1 MALARAIPG
10 ASISMESITDGHGA
24 GKPAVSALP
33 PNSGRFEPGRPDA
46 SDRTAFRER
55 VRRALGIAR
64 DGDFARLWA
73 AQSTSAVGSQF
84 TAVALPLLAALS
96 LGASPMA
103 FGVLAAAAGLP
114 HLLFGLLA
122 GAWVDRLRRR
132 PVMIAA
138 DVARAV
144 LLATIPVAAAL
155 GALRIELLVAVAFLV
170 ESFTVFFDIAY
181 LTYIPSLV
189 SRDDLVEANSR
200 LEATAS
206 AAQVIGPAL
215 GGTLVRVLGAPLALL
230 LDTLSYL
237 VSATLIW
244 RIRAQET
251 EPQRA
256 GAAMSLRAEIG
267 QGLRAVWQSPVLRAL
282 ALSATVLNVAGFLFL
297 SIYVLYMTRDL
308 GLGAE
313 SVGLVFAAG
322 GVGALLGSLG
332 AGPARGR
339 WGVGRVLLGSQILF
353 GLFGMLVPL
362 TVLFPDAALPLVVAA
377 EFLQWVMVLV
387 FSVNSVSLRQAITP
401 DHLLGRVNGT
411 MRFIVWG
418 SRPIGSLAGGYLGSQ
433 IGLPATLVVGAFGML
448 VAFAPL
454 LASPIP
460 KLRDI
465 STE

>member
-1 MALARAIPG
+1 
-10 ASISMESITDGHGA
+10 MESITDGHGA
-24 GKPAVSALP
+24 AKPLTSSLPSNRGQSAPTTPGAPDRKAIREKVS
-33 PNSGRFEPGRPDA
+33 
-46 SDRTAFRER
+46 
-55 VRRALGIAR
+55 RALGVAR
-64 DGDFARLWA
+64 HGDFARLWA
-73 AQSTSAVGSQF
+73 AQSTSAIGSQF
-84 TAVALPLLAALS
+84 TALALPLLAALS

-144 LLATIPVAAAL
+144 LLATIPVAATL
-155 GALRIELLVAVAFLV
+155 GALRIELLVAIAFLV
-170 ESFTVFFDIAY
+170 ETFTVFFDIAY

-189 SRDDLVEANSR
+189 SRGDLVEANSR

-215 GGTLVRVLGAPLALL
+215 GGTLVRVLGAPMALL
-230 LDTLSYL
+230 VDTLSYL

-244 RIRAQET
+244 RIRTREAP
-251 EPQRA
+251 PQRPG
-256 GAAMSLRAEIG
+256 GAMGLRAEIA

-282 ALSATVLNVAGFLFL
+282 ALSSTMMNVAGFLFL

-313 SVGLVFAAG
+313 AVGLVFAAG
-322 GVGALLGSLG
+322 GVGALLGSIS
-332 AGPARGR
+332 AGPARSR

-353 GLFGMLVPL
+353 GLLGMLVPL
-362 TVLFPDAALPLVVAA
+362 AVLFPDGALPLVVAA

-387 FSVNSVSLRQAITP
+387 FSINSVSLRQAITP
-401 DHLLGRVNGT
+401 DRFLGRVNGT

-418 SRPIGSLAGGYLGSQ
+418 SRPIGSLLGGYLGSRV
-433 IGLPATLVVGAFGML
+433 GLPATLVVGAFGML
-448 VAFAPL
+448 IAFVPL

-460 KLRDI
+460 QLRQV
-465 STE
+465 SGE

>member
-1 MALARAIPG
+1 
-10 ASISMESITDGHGA
+10 MESIGDSYGA
-24 GKPAVSALP
+24 GKTPGSSSPADCGPVEPNP
-33 PNSGRFEPGRPDA
+33 PAA
-46 SDRTAFRER
+46 SDQKAFRPR
-55 VRRALGIAR
+55 IDRALGVAR
-64 DGDFARLWA
+64 HGDFARFWA
-73 AQSTSAVGSQF
+73 AQTTSAIGSQF

-114 HLLFGLLA
+114 HLLFGLFA

-138 DVARAV
+138 DIARTV
-144 LLATIPVAAAL
+144 LLITIPVAAAF
-155 GALRIELLVAVAFLV
+155 GALRIELLVAIAFLV

-189 SRDDLVEANSR
+189 SREGLVEANSR

-206 AAQVIGPAL
+206 GAQVIGPAL
-215 GGTLVRVLGAPLALL
+215 GGTLVRVVGAPLALVVDAL
-230 LDTLSYL
+230 TYL
-237 VSATLIW
+237 VSAALIW
-244 RIRAQET
+244 RIRAHEALPERT
-251 EPQRA
+251 
-256 GAAMSLRAEIG
+256 GAPMSLRAEIG

-282 ALSATVLNVAGFLFL
+282 ALSSTVMNVAGFLFL

-313 SVGLVFAAG
+313 AVGLVFAAG
-322 GVGALLGSLG
+322 GVGALVGSVS
-332 AGPARGR
+332 AGPARSR
-339 WGVGRVLLGSQILF
+339 WGVGRVLLGSQFLF

-362 TVLFPDAALPLVVAA
+362 AVLFPHVALPLVVAA
-377 EFLQWVMVLV
+377 EFLQWVMVLI

-401 DHLLGRVNGT
+401 DRLLGRVNGT

-418 SRPIGSLAGGYLGSQ
+418 SRPIGSLLGGYLGSR

-448 VAFAPL
+448 IGFVPL
-454 LASPIP
+454 LTSPIP
-460 KLRDI
+460 KLRVL
-465 STE
+465 SVE

>member
-1 MALARAIPG
+1 
-10 ASISMESITDGHGA
+10 MESITDGHGA
-24 GKPAVSALP
+24 AKPLTSSLPSNRGQSAP
-33 PNSGRFEPGRPDA
+33 TTPGA
-46 SDRTAFRER
+46 SDRKAIREK
-55 VRRALGIAR
+55 VSRALGVAR
-64 DGDFARLWA
+64 HGDFARLWA
-73 AQSTSAVGSQF
+73 AQSTSAIGSQF
-84 TAVALPLLAALS
+84 TALALPLLAALS

-138 DVARAV
+138 DIARAV
-144 LLATIPVAAAL
+144 LLVTIPVAAAF
-155 GALRIELLVAVAFLV
+155 GALRIELLVAIAFLV

-181 LTYIPSLV
+181 LTYVPSLV
-189 SRDDLVEANSR
+189 SREDLVEANSR

-206 AAQVIGPAL
+206 GAQVIGPAL
-215 GGTLVRVLGAPLALL
+215 GGATVRILSAPLALL
-230 LDTLSYL
+230 IDALSYV

-244 RIRAQET
+244 RIRAHEASPERT
-251 EPQRA
+251 DST
-256 GAAMSLRAEIG
+256 MSLRAEIG

-282 ALSATVLNVAGFLFL
+282 ALSSTVLNVAGFLFL
-297 SIYVLYMTRDL
+297 SIYVLYMTREL

-313 SVGLVFAAG
+313 AVGLVFAAG
-322 GVGALLGSLG
+322 GVGALLGSIC

-339 WGVGRVLLGSQILF
+339 WGVGRVLLGSQFLF
-353 GLFGMLVPL
+353 GFFGMLVPL
-362 TVLFPDAALPLVVAA
+362 AVLFPHAALPLVVAA

-387 FSVNSVSLRQAITP
+387 FSVNSVSLRQVITP
-401 DHLLGRVNGT
+401 DRLLGRVNGT

-418 SRPIGSLAGGYLGSQ
+418 SRPIGSLLGGYLGGQ

-448 VAFAPL
+448 IAFVPL

-460 KLRDI
+460 QLRYF
-465 STE
+465 SVE

>member
-1 MALARAIPG
+1 
-10 ASISMESITDGHGA
+10 MESITNGQGA
-24 GKPAVSALP
+24 GKPLGSSLAAD
-33 PNSGRFEPGRPDA
+33 SGPFEPTRPRA
-46 SDRTAFRER
+46 TYPKAFRQR
-55 VRRALGIAR
+55 VDRALGIAR
-64 DGDFARLWA
+64 HGDFARFWA
-73 AQSTSAVGSQF
+73 AQTTSAIGSQF

-144 LLATIPVAAAL
+144 LLVTIPVAAAF
-155 GALRIELLVAVAFLV
+155 GALRIELLVAIAFLV

-181 LTYIPSLV
+181 LTYVPSLV
-189 SRDDLVEANSR
+189 SREDLVEANSR

-206 AAQVIGPAL
+206 GAQVIGPAL
-215 GGTLVRVLGAPLALL
+215 GGATVRILSAPLAMLI
-230 LDTLSYL
+230 DALSYV

-244 RIRAQET
+244 RIRAHEASPERT
-251 EPQRA
+251 DST
-256 GAAMSLRAEIG
+256 MSLRAEIG

-313 SVGLVFAAG
+313 AVGLVFAAG
-322 GVGALLGSLG
+322 GVGALLGSIS
-332 AGPARGR
+332 AGPARDR
-339 WGVGRVLLGSQILF
+339 WGVGRVLLGAQFLF

-362 TVLFPDAALPLVVAA
+362 AVLFPAAALPLVVAA

-387 FSVNSVSLRQAITP
+387 FSVNSVSLRQTITP

-418 SRPIGSLAGGYLGSQ
+418 SRPIGSLLGGYLGTR
-433 IGLPATLVVGAFGML
+433 IGLPATLVVGACGML
-448 VAFAPL
+448 IAFVPL

-460 KLRDI
+460 RLRGM
-465 STE
+465 SAE

>member
-1 MALARAIPG
+1 MALARATSG
-10 ASISMESITDGHGA
+10 ASFSMESITDDQGA
-24 GKPAVSALP
+24 AKPLGSSLP
-33 PNSGRFEPGRPDA
+33 PNRGRFEPGRPGA
-46 SDRTAFRER
+46 SARTAFRQN
-55 VRRALGIAR
+55 VDRALGIAR
-64 DGDFARLWA
+64 HGDFARLWA
-73 AQSTSAVGSQF
+73 AQSTSAIGSQF

-144 LLATIPVAAAL
+144 LLATIPLAAAL
-155 GALRIELLVAVAFLV
+155 GALRIELLVAIAFLV
-170 ESFTVFFDIAY
+170 ETFTVFFDIAY

-189 SRDDLVEANSR
+189 SREDLVEANSR

-206 AAQVIGPAL
+206 GAQVLGPAL
-215 GGTLVRVLGAPLALL
+215 GGALVRVLGAPLALL
-230 LDTLSYL
+230 VDTLSY
-237 VSATLIW
+237 VISATLIW
-244 RIRAQET
+244 RIRAPEAPSERT
-251 EPQRA
+251 GA
-256 GAAMSLRAEIG
+256 GMSLRAEIG

-282 ALSATVLNVAGFLFL
+282 ALSSTIMNVAGFLFL

-313 SVGLVFAAG
+313 AVGLVFAAG
-322 GVGALLGSLG
+322 GLGALLGSIS

-339 WGVGRVLLGSQILF
+339 WGVGRVLLGSQVLF

-362 TVLFPDAALPLVVAA
+362 AVLFPAAALPLVVAA

-401 DHLLGRVNGT
+401 DRLLGRVNGT

-418 SRPIGSLAGGYLGSQ
+418 SRPIGSLLGGYLGSQ
-433 IGLPATLVVGAFGML
+433 FSLPATLVVGAFGML
-448 VAFAPL
+448 IAFVPL

-460 KLRDI
+460 KLR
-465 STE
+465 SMSAE

>member
-1 MALARAIPG
+1 MGSLNPVVP
-10 ASISMESITDGHGA
+10 T
-24 GKPAVSALP
+24 LP
-33 PNSGRFEPGRPDA
+33 TGQRFAKD
-46 SDRTAFRER
+46 
-55 VRRALGIAR
+55 VNRALGIAR

-138 DVARAV
+138 DIARAV

-230 LDTLSYL
+230 VDTLSYL

-244 RIRAQET
+244 RIRAHEAQPRARRRRD
-251 EPQRA
+251 EPPRRNRSGFA
-256 GAAMSLRAEIG
+256 RGLAVACAARTCAFFDRVERG
-267 QGLRAVWQSPVLRAL
+267 GVPVPLDLRAL
-282 ALSATVLNVAGFLFL
+282 YDARSRARRGGSGAGL
-297 SIYVLYMTRDL
+297 RRR
-308 GLGAE
+308 GRG
-313 SVGLVFAAG
+313 GAAG
-322 GVGALLGSLG
+322 QLG

-362 TVLFPDAALPLVVAA
+362 AVLFPDAALPLVVAA

-401 DHLLGRVNGT
+401 DRLLGRVNGT

-418 SRPIGSLAGGYLGSQ
+418 SRPIGSLLGGYLGSR

-448 VAFAPL
+448 IAFVPL

-460 KLRDI
+460 RLRNI
-465 STE
+465 SAE